1 MLEYKHPKHWT
12 SHRSPENSENCENE
26 VDIND
31 HDDKVDVNDGV
42 VVRIEN
48 TDIMTYSRGSSLVFF
63 DLDLNLK
70 FKSGDSTMAT
80 MTMTYSRGRRRWSE
94 Y

>member
-1 MLEYKHPKHWT
+1 MIMMIMLI
-12 SHRSPENSENCENE
+12 S
-26 VDIND
+26 ND
-31 HDDKVDVNDGV
+31 DDNNVDVNADV

-48 TDIMTYSRGSSLVFF
+48 TDIMTYSRGSILVFF